1 MPRFPV
7 GNLANINLAARH
19 GWNFGAALLIQDL
32 DTPYS
37 GSGEIPNLDGR
48 RTRQQTL
55 LLQAEFGLSD
65 RWALGATLPLRH
77 AKAEGR
83 TDLDTSGL
91 GDIEILL
98 RYAAFPLGV
107 GRKAS
112 LNLLGGIGLPTG
124 RSEGM
129 LAALETIQ
137 FGVGNFTAI
146 AGFEWSYRARPGI
159 TAFFRSR
166 AGWVLGANDDGYR
179 FGDSFD
185 NAAGATILLR
195 SPNLRIITYVSTLH
209 LEQDRQDGEPVQ
221 SRGGGGS
228 TAQSACTQR
237 GWDKTARSRSRSSAS
252 LTSTCGGINW
262 SAPGTFSWGM
272 TSACRDTSVRNT
284 MAPQAMS
291 NEVALLRRRLG
302 PPLQALLDAIE

>member
-7 GNLANINLAARH
+7 GNLANINLAAPH

-37 GSGEIPNLDGR
+37 GSDEIPNPDGR

-55 LLQAEFGLSD
+55 LLQAEFGLTD

-91 GDIEILL
+91 GDIEVLL
-98 RYAAFPLGV
+98 RYAAFPMALG
-107 GRKAS
+107 RLAS

-129 LAALETIQ
+129 LAAQENIQ
-137 FGVGNFTAI
+137 FGVGNFTAV

-159 TAFFRSR
+159 TAFLRSR

-185 NAAGATILLR
+185 NAAGATFLLR

-221 SRGGGGS
+221 SRGGRWIYGAVGLHATGVGQNGAIAITLQRLIDVDVRGDQLVSPWNLFMGYDIRLPGHQRAEHDGS
-228 TAQSACTQR
+228 
-237 GWDKTARSRSRSSAS
+237 
-252 LTSTCGGINW
+252 
-262 SAPGTFSWGM
+262 PGH
-272 TSACRDTSVRNT
+272 V
-284 MAPQAMS
+284 
-291 NEVALLRRRLG
+291 E
-302 PPLQALLDAIE
+302 